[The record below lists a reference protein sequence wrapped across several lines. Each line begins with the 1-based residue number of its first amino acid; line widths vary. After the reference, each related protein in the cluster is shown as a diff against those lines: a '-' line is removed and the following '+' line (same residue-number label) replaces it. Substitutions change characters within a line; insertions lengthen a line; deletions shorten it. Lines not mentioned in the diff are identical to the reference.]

1 MWSGQ
6 QEKYTYQ
13 EREFWEYIWNRTVA
27 NTEFGFAMLILQRL
41 WNSWG
46 NNDQEAATAGRA
58 WSLKKEIQHR
68 DPSAGTIGTE
78 TVHSNMTAQGKDG
91 PQKPCNR
98 REGPGW
104 NFGNIIN
111 S

>member
-41 WNSWG
+41 
-46 NNDQEAATAGRA
+46 
-58 WSLKKEIQHR
+58 
-68 DPSAGTIGTE
+68 
-78 TVHSNMTAQGKDG
+78 
-91 PQKPCNR
+91 
-98 REGPGW
+98 
-104 NFGNIIN
+104 
-111 S
+111 